1 MGKQW
6 QQVVA
11 DIEKETQKVWLD
23 EPLEIK
29 RLRLGVAEFDAGTD
43 GQIFAVVLNLN
54 GETRAFAVRVCF
66 HLLKK
71 VENPDMPLESLKLLA
86 QNFLPN
92 NAGTMHYLGLK
103 KIKTFS
109 EDVLAVLD
117 QLESKEAF
125 KELIGALYAYANRMM
140 FWIHEITPHG
150 LGVFYPKWNNKTLEE
165 INKTIAS

>member
-11 DIEKETQKVWLD
+11 DIEEETKKVWLD

-29 RLRLGVAEFDAGTD
+29 RLRLGISEFDAGTD

-71 VENPDMPLESLKLLA
+71 IENPDMPLESLKLLA

-103 KIKTFS
+103 KIKIFA

-117 QLESKEAF
+117 QLQSKEEF
-125 KELIGALYAYANRMM
+125 KALIGALYAYANRMM

-150 LGVFYPKWNNKTLEE
+150 LGVFYPKWNRQTLEE
-165 INKTIAS
+165 IHKAIAS

>member
-1 MGKQW
+1 MGRNW

-11 DIEKETQKVWLD
+11 DIEKETEKVWLD
-23 EPLEIK
+23 EPLEIT
-29 RLRLGVAEFDAGTD
+29 RLRMGIAEFDAGTD

-92 NAGTMHYLGLK
+92 NAGTMHFLGLK
-103 KIKTFS
+103 KIKYFS
-109 EDVLAVLD
+109 DDVLAVLD
-117 QLESKEAF
+117 QLKSKEEF

-150 LGVFYPKWNNKTLEE
+150 LGVFYPKQNKKTIEE
-165 INKTIAS
+165 IHKAIAP